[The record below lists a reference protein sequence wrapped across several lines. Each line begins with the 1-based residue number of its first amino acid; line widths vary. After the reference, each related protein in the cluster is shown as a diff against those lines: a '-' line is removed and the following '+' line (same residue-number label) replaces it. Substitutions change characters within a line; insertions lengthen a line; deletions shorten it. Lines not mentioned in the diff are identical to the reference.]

1 MIVGGRNAGDGPR
14 SRAAKLKADA
24 DDLDEQARRLREEA
38 KWYDVG
44 AEGEEIVGDVLDA
57 GLTEAGGWHVIHS
70 VVVTRRGRDI
80 DHIVVGPPGVF
91 TLNAKH
97 HAGKSVRISDRE
109 YKVDGGRRD
118 YLDAAR
124 SEGTNASSQLSLAC
138 SFNVPAYP
146 VLVVVGSARLQIDA
160 QPPGIHVVGCD
171 GVVEWL
177 RSLPPILNQH
187 QTAIIA
193 ARAGDPSTWLPP
205 PPPIP
210 SRPKARTPSRS
221 RPVRRPGKTHRPP
234 ARSELATAV
243 AVLIVGIV
251 VLLGW
256 SHHAHS
262 APGTSSETPTTVS
275 QTFQTVG
282 TVTDGQCV
290 DAWSDHDV
298 EVLVSGAQAGS
309 DCTRLAAP
317 SYTATLSSGSY
328 PTALSGPYGRST
340 PGDGLN
346 QICTGS
352 LSDGD
357 HITVYDDLGA
367 TFGHAFCMSS
377 GVAP

>member
-1 MIVGGRNAGDGPR
+1 M
-14 SRAAKLKADA
+14 AKRYDIGAD
-24 DDLDEQARRLREEA
+24 
-38 KWYDVG
+38 
-44 AEGEEIVGDVLDA
+44 GEEIVGAALDV
-57 GLTEAGGWHVIHS
+57 GLPEAGGWYVIHS
-70 VVVTRRGRDI
+70 VVVSERGGDI

-97 HAGKSVRISDRE
+97 HAGKSVRVSKSDYR
-109 YKVDGGRRD
+109 VDGGRRD
-118 YLDAAR
+118 YVDAAMF
-124 SEGTNASSQLSLAC
+124 EGQNASSRLSSAC
-138 SFNVPAYP
+138 SFNVMACPI
-146 VLVVVGSARLQIDA
+146 LVVVGSADLHVAA

-177 RSLPPILNQH
+177 RSLPPVLNQH
-187 QTAIIA
+187 QAAMIA
-193 ARAGDPSTWLPP
+193 ERAGDPATWLPQTLP
-205 PPPIP
+205 KP
-210 SRPKARTPSRS
+210 SRSKARTPSRS
-221 RPVRRPGKTHRPP
+221 RPVGRRAKTRRRP
-234 ARSELATAV
+234 ARGELAMAL

-251 VLLGW
+251 VLFEL
-256 SHHAHS
+256 SHHTHL
-262 APGTSSETPTTVS
+262 APGTSSETSTTIS

-298 EVLVSGAQAGS
+298 EVLVSGAKAGS
-309 DCTRLAAP
+309 DCTRLAAS
-317 SYTATLSSGSY
+317 SYTATLASGSY

-357 HITVYDDLGA
+357 HITVYDDGGA

-377 GVAP
+377 GVSP